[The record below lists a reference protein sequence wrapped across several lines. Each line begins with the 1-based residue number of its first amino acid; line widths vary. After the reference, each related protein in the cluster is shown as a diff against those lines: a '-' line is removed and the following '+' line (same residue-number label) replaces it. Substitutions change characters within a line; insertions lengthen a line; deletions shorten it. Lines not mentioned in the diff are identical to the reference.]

1 MRSFATPNQPRFAH
15 ATPLSLL
22 RLKGDPQTVV
32 GRLKVEW
39 NKLEPVGET
48 LYSARIDVP
57 SGEWL
62 IWLDAG
68 AALWIGDRPD
78 ALPGPVRKR
87 LIEGS
92 PDELVQLVDRLADVG
107 VWCREAALLIDGE
120 WTSSK
125 RAHTA
130 FAALTARTA
139 TAMSGV
145 FVDREGR
152 AARLEVSRGSVCW
165 SDRPELAIEWL
176 LATANLPRPV

>member
-1 MRSFATPNQPRFAH
+1 MPSLATSNQPRFAH

-22 RLKGDPQTVV
+22 WIAGDPQILV

-39 NKLEPVGET
+39 SELEPVGNK

-68 AALWIGDRPD
+68 AALWVGDRPD
-78 ALPGPVRKR
+78 ALPSPVRKR

-92 PDELVQLVDRLADVG
+92 ADELIQLVDRLADVG
-107 VWCREAALLIDGE
+107 VWCREASLLIDGE

-125 RAHTA
+125 RAHSA
-130 FAALTARTA
+130 LAALTARTA

-165 SDRPELAIEWL
+165 SDRPGLAIEWL